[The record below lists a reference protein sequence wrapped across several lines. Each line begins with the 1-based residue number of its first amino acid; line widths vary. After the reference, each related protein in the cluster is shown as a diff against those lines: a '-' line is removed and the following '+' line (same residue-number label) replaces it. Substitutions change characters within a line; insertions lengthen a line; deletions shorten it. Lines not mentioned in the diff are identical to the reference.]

1 MLPVANPADMSR
13 SVSRETTIQYFRH
26 HESVGVWSALVAFV
40 AVIGGG
46 SSLSAKSSALT
57 FCFLLGVAAV
67 WWLGYWAL
75 SKSCYFISTTGAGF
89 RDLFRA
95 REVRFDEV
103 RSVTRRT
110 RRYSSTLI
118 FQCATRTVE
127 VPWDPLDETWF
138 SAVEAELTR
147 RGIPVLF
154 EAFGFPVKR
163 E

>member
-1 MLPVANPADMSR
+1 MSR
-13 SVSRETTIQYFRH
+13 SVPHETTIQYYRH
-26 HESVGVWSALVAFV
+26 QESVGVWSALAAFV

-46 SSLSAKSSALT
+46 SSLSAKSFALT
-57 FCFLLGVAAV
+57 FCFLLGVVAV

-110 RRYSSTLI
+110 RKHSSTLI
-118 FQCATRTVE
+118 FQCVTRTVE
-127 VPWDPLDETWF
+127 MPWDPFDETWF
-138 SAVEAELTR
+138 LALEAELAR

-154 EAFGFPVKR
+154 EAFGFPVNR